1 MVWEAVRDGAASGFV
16 EGVTTLAIDTAINV
30 ATSRIP
36 YLQGAVELVRLVRDP
51 KKYLTGFATDKLAPG
66 WRQLTGANSSV
77 VDRIEGLLNIVDG
90 INGFLSLISSIC
102 WIVAGAG
109 LIASLFFPAI
119 LPFVGM
125 AAQWGMTIGKV
136 STVVGMFVTAFRP
149 LIILLRSV
157 ELLTSSASP
166 EELKQKQD
174 ALRNQVSS
182 FSSEFTTRAGHT
194 LRSRAQQG
202 LNNRAQRRAGQ
213 TPAPPS
219 APLGPRRAA
228 VNRMVRIV
236 GLLSGAGS
244 QQGLRNWDDQR
255 QGRKQLRDAHQAM
268 RQTRGQATADR
279 LSGLEATGMQV
290 FAGDRHRQR
299 VNRQLAAQ
307 EQRAQQGQPG
317 QQGQA
322 PTGDRVQ
329 DLAEAQAAYDAARQR
344 ADQASA
350 DRQTARQQLT
360 QRQQELQAAQQ
371 ALRDA
376 RAQQRPAISAA
387 EQELRARQQIRD
399 EYHRDAQRAEAQV
412 ESQRQVV
419 SQLRTMDRHDQANG
433 NTGQYRQ
440 RLQAAE
446 AELGRLQQNTAAAQ
460 RTARDADDFVHEG
473 QQQLNQARQP
483 VTAAREQVRAAQSQ
497 ADRAQNRD
505 NRAATAEQQADQAR
519 QQAQG
524 TLGRYDTA
532 TNRDAAQNRRDAY
545 EERGSNRWYFDF
557 TGNGPGD
564 RVPYGQNKSAGETGS
579 GVSLVNE
586 EVDRQ
591 TGKDKTIPQAVQRA
605 LGRAVDWVGARLGGD
620 ATPAGTPS
628 APGATPAP
636 TPDAGTA
643 TPTPTPTP
651 TATPDGGAS
660 PTPAPAPDAGA
671 TPAPVSVPAAPPP
684 PAPLPEVEA
693 APGAGGP
700 QPGATPTAPDAG
712 EAQPGGSPDAPTGTP
727 AGPDPRQILRGKLS
741 ALAAALPAPP
751 RETVQQM
758 TQAQTR
764 IQSLSQQRDELHERA
779 ASTAQLRDEAQAQ
792 VQVLGEVQ
800 GGVAAMQGQV
810 QQHGAEIAGKQQ
822 QQQQL
827 QAKSAQATGQAQGAQ
842 GKGQESQG
850 LVGSFLG
857 GFMQLMGMIPSRI
870 LSNAGEGA
878 SAGPRLQQ
886 GVQSQGEAGT
896 LGAQGAQQAAQQA
909 AQFSSET
916 QALGGQQQGLS
927 GQVQGVGAQAQAQ
940 QAEAQQGVGQ
950 LQQAQQQAQQGAAQ
964 SEAQLQQAQAQYNQA
979 KQRQDQWAQQH
990 LGVRGPPMAEIET
1003 LAASLEG
1010 GGAGGPADGE

>member
-51 KKYLTGFATDKLAPG
+51 QKYLTGFYTDKLAPG

-77 VDRIEGLLNIVDG
+77 VDRIEGLLNLVDG

-136 STVVGMFVTAFRP
+136 STVVGMFITAFRP
-149 LIILLRSV
+149 IIILLRSI
-157 ELLTSSASP
+157 ELLTSNASP
-166 EELKQKQD
+166 EDLKKKQD

-213 TPAPPS
+213 TPAPPT
-219 APLGPRRAA
+219 APQGPRNASA
-228 VNRMVRIV
+228 NRMVRIV

-255 QGRKQLRDAHQAM
+255 QGRQQLRDARQAM

-279 LSGLEATGMQV
+279 LAALEGTGMQV
-290 FAGDRHRQR
+290 FAGERHRQR
-299 VNRQLAAQ
+299 VSRQLAAQ
-307 EQRAQQGQPG
+307 EQRTQQGQPG
-317 QQGQA
+317 QQGQ

-329 DLAEAQAAYDAARQR
+329 DLARAQAAYDEAQQR
-344 ADQASA
+344 ATQASA
-350 DRQTARQQLT
+350 DRSATRQQLT

-376 RAQQRPAISAA
+376 RAQNRPAIAAA

-399 EYHRDAQRAEAQV
+399 EYHRDAQRAQAQV
-412 ESQRQVV
+412 ESQRNVV
-419 SQLRTMDRHDQANG
+419 GQLRALDQHDQSNG

-446 AELGRLQQNTAAAQ
+446 AELGRLQQNTTAAQ
-460 RTARDADDFVHEG
+460 RTARDADDYVNEG

-483 VTAAREQVRAAQSQ
+483 VTAAREQVRTAQSQ
-497 ADRAQNRD
+497 TDRAQNRD
-505 NRAATAEQQADQAR
+505 NRAATTEQQAEQRR

-524 TLGRYDTA
+524 TLGQYDTPN
-532 TNRDAAQNRRDAY
+532 NRAAAQTRRDAY

-564 RVPYGQNKSAGETGS
+564 RAPYGQNKSAGETGS

-591 TGKDKTIPQAVQRA
+591 TGEEKTIPRAVQRRIGA
-605 LGRAVDWVGARLGGD
+605 AIDWVGARFRD
-620 ATPAGTPS
+620 DSAPAGSTPT
-628 APGATPAP
+628 PGPSPGPTPAP
-636 TPDAGTA
+636 TPDGGTA
-643 TPTPTPTP
+643 TPTPP
-651 TATPDGGAS
+651 ATDGGA
-660 PTPAPAPDAGA
+660 TPAPAPDAGA
-671 TPAPVSVPAAPPP
+671 TPVPEPAPPPP
-684 PAPLPEVEA
+684 PAPMPETEA
-693 APGAGGP
+693 PAGAGPTPTPTPQAPAQDAPGAEP
-700 QPGATPTAPDAG
+700 PGNAPSG
-712 EAQPGGSPDAPTGTP
+712 PTGAAP

-741 ALAAALPAPP
+741 ALSAALPAPP

-758 TQAQTR
+758 TQAQAK

-779 ASTAQLRDEAQAQ
+779 SSTAQLSEEAQAQ

-810 QQHGAEIAGKQQ
+810 QQHGAEIASKQQ

-827 QAKSAQATGQAQGAQ
+827 QAKSAQASGQAQGAQ
-842 GKGQESQG
+842 AKGQESQG
-850 LVGSFLG
+850 LVGSFIG

-870 LSNAGEGA
+870 LGNAGEGA
-878 SAGPRLQQ
+878 SAGPRVQQ
-886 GVQSQGEAGT
+886 GVQSQAEAGT
-896 LGAQGAQQAAQQA
+896 LGAQGAQQAAQKS
-909 AQFSSET
+909 AQYTSET

-927 GQVQGVGAQAQAQ
+927 GQVQGVGTQAQAKQ
-940 QAEAQQGVGQ
+940 SEAQQGVGQ
-950 LQQAQQQAQQGAAQ
+950 LQQAHQQAQQGAAQ

-990 LGVRGPPMAEIET
+990 LGVRGPAMAEIET
-1003 LAASLEG
+1003 LAASIEG
-1010 GGAGGPADGE
+1010 GAAGGGPAAGDGE